1 METNDAR
8 TARHMPKQDEMTENP
23 PQGQV
28 LAPAQ
33 PVLNVPAAVLLV
45 IGVLITVHTLLWA
58 LGESAQVWS
67 LYALSFIPVRLGGGD
82 PIPYPQ
88 GAQIWTFF
96 TYALLHQDV
105 YHLGSNSIW
114 LLIFSTPLARRVGTW
129 RYFLLL
135 ALSAAAGAAAM
146 LPLNYGRFLI
156 IVGASASVSATLGAA
171 IPVMFARGF
180 RMGSSHT
187 VHYQQLRV
195 LSPLE
200 LLRNPGALAFAAVF
214 LAMTLFTGAS
224 MAMTGTAFLE
234 ERNIA
239 WEAHL
244 GGFIAGLV
252 LFYLLD
258 KKRVP

>member
-1 METNDAR
+1 
-8 TARHMPKQDEMTENP
+8 MPKQDEMTENP
-23 PQGQV
+23 PRAETSTPTQ
-28 LAPAQ
+28 PA
-33 PVLNVPAAVLLV
+33 LNVPPVVLLV
-45 IGVLITVHTLLWA
+45 IGVLVSVHTLFWA

-82 PIPYPQ
+82 PIPYPH
-88 GAQIWTFF
+88 GAQLWTFF

-114 LLIFSTPLARRVGTW
+114 LLIFSTPLARRLGAW
-129 RYFLLL
+129 RYLLL
-135 ALSAAAGAAAM
+135 MAAAAVAGAVAM
-146 LPLNYGRFLI
+146 LPLHYGELLI
-156 IVGASASVSATLGAA
+156 IVGASASVSAALAAA
-171 IPVMFARGF
+171 IPIIFAPGF
-180 RMGSSHT
+180 RMGSSQKVDYEH
-187 VHYQQLRV
+187 LRV
-195 LSPLE
+195 LSPRALFT
-200 LLRNPGALAFAAVF
+200 NPGALAFAALF
-214 LAMTLFTGAS
+214 LAMTALTGAS